1 MIAKFFNNTK
11 PISSLMIILLLMG
24 FLVGNQFLTSQIIG
38 DVNSYI
44 ELVKKIGLFFV
55 LLFLVKSILSKSKLT
70 KNNSFGMLFFV
81 LLLMLFPKIS
91 NLNNVTYASFFM
103 FLSYRKIYNMQN
115 HSSVKE
121 RLFDSSFWI
130 GIATLFYSGSFLMMI
145 LVFASLLI
153 FNKVTFKNLLI
164 PFIGFGTPILWIIAI
179 RYFLDIHFFNKITWS
194 FAYSLNFF
202 NNFYISKTIIT
213 LMIIIALGCISIMSI
228 SAKASFVGNRAKSLW
243 QLLVIHFFITI
254 TMFFL
259 YPVKDNERLFMLF
272 FPVSIL
278 MAKYLERISK
288 KWIKESILM
297 VFILFVVMANLIT

>member
-44 ELVKKIGLFFV
+44 ELAKKIGLFFV
-55 LLFLVKSILSKSKLT
+55 MLFLVKSILSKSKLT

-153 FNKVTFKNLLI
+153 FNKVTFRNLLI
-164 PFIGFGTPILWIIAI
+164 PFIGFGTPILWIVAV
-179 RYFLDIHFFNKITWS
+179 RNFLDIHFFNKLIWS

-202 NNFYISKTIIT
+202 NNFYISKTTIT
-213 LMIIIALGCISIMSI
+213 LIIIIALGCISILSI
-228 SAKASFVGNRAKSLW
+228 STKASSAGNRAKGLW

-254 TMFFL
+254 AMIFL
-259 YPVKDNERLFMLF
+259 YPIKQNEQLFMLF

-278 MAKYLERISK
+278 MANYLERISK

-297 VFILFVVMANLIT
+297 VFILFVVMVNFII